1 MVASRLPAT
10 STVHSICHLFLVQA
24 KPFCKAT
31 SVPRQCSPALTTDA
45 LGTTQFKGGI
55 LSAVTTSINDPL
67 TLTSA
72 TAISGRT
79 LQVDKGLTY
88 NSATDG
94 QLELRIGESARFNQ
108 PIVQTSAGKLSL
120 MQNGTGITTLQGANT
135 FAGDTTV
142 QLGELALD
150 VGASLSGNVILAGGK
165 LVGKGKVTGTTT
177 QAPGSAVS
185 PGASPGILAISG
197 NLQFA
202 NEGQLKV
209 EINGLAAGTEHDQ
222 VLADGIGQT
231 VDLGRVNLLV
241 SLGYAPN
248 LGDRFTVV
256 RLSNTTSTLIG
267 SMDDAQGTEI
277 VDGGVF
283 TAGGYQF
290 EVDYRTDADGDGA
303 LNDVTFTVID
313 YARDFGSALILTRR
327 PSQWMDRAI
336 DWAAAC
342 HWASRSMPKPVL
354 RRAKITMV

>member
-1 MVASRLPAT
+1 MSGTIDTNWLTIVGNATLVGHTRLDSAATPVDGRIEISGNVDGAFDLSLVSGAGETILQGDIGSSAVLAS
-10 STVHSICHLFLVQA
+10 
-24 KPFCKAT
+24 
-31 SVPRQCSPALTTDA
+31 LTTDA

-55 LSAVTTSINDPL
+55 LSAATTSINDPL
-67 TLTSA
+67 TLTGA

-79 LQVDKGLTY
+79 LQVDKSLTY

-94 QLELRIGESARFNQ
+94 QLELRISESARFNQ
-108 PIVQTSAGKLSL
+108 PIVQTGAGKLSL
-120 MQNGTGITTLQGANT
+120 TQNGTGITTLQGANT
-135 FAGDTTV
+135 FAGDTTI

-165 LVGKGKVTGTTT
+165 LVGKGVVKGTTT
-177 QAPGSAVS
+177 QAPGSSVS

-209 EINGLAAGTEHDQ
+209 EINGLTEGSEHDQ

-241 SLGYAPN
+241 SLGYSPN

-256 RLSNTTSTLIG
+256 RLANTTSTLIG

-277 VDGGVF
+277 TDGGVF

-290 EVDYRTDADGDGA
+290 EVDYRADADGDG
-303 LNDVTFTVID
+303 
-313 YARDFGSALILTRR
+313 
-327 PSQWMDRAI
+327 P
-336 DWAAAC
+336 
-342 HWASRSMPKPVL
+342 
-354 RRAKITMV
+354 